1 MRPHTVTNGQLVQ
14 LLTAL
19 GFTRTSLNERYDLF
33 TEPKTDMA
41 FPLPKG
47 DPNAPARA
55 SHVDG
60 LRVQLAYRGLMDEAD
75 FEAHFATPAAAKL

>member
-19 GFTRTSLNERYDLF
+19 GFTRTNLNERYDLF
-33 TEPKTDMA
+33 TEPKSDMA
-41 FPLPKG
+41 FPLPKS
-47 DPNAPARA
+47 DPTAPARA

-75 FEAHFATPAAAKL
+75 FDAHFANLVAVKA